1 MGAKAYKLA
10 IPQIKAIL
18 DLLKVDR
25 TKKVSKDDL
34 VDLLLDFLGEP
45 KKKFVKGGGTK
56 SKKPASA
63 AKKSGKKKTKKAAKK
78 ESGDGEEE
86 EDEEEEEEEE
96 EEAADDA
103 DEEEKPAAAVPNDD
117 YSDIGD
123 EKIED
128 EGGVPSDDVLRRWVR
143 AYVRCH
149 NMKKS
154 TIKTALDLASDKFGV
169 DLTEKKQRLKELLVS
184 VSLLIDQL

>member
-56 SKKPASA
+56 SKKPAAA
-63 AKKSGKKKTKKAAKK
+63 AKKSGKKKKTKKAAKK
-78 ESGDGEEE
+78 ESDDGEEE
-86 EDEEEEEEEE
+86 EDEEEEEEE
-96 EEAADDA
+96 AAD

-184 VSLLIDQL
+184 VSLFD